1 MPKMDILKAPI
12 HQQTRET
19 KLSFDDTSVAFA
31 NQSDWQLKKTYFIF
45 AAMNRNWLVKIG
57 TFFIKLFLM
66 LKFPIKG
73 AIKNTIFEHFCGG
86 ETIEGCTHT
95 IQQLDKAHIGTILDY
110 SVEGE
115 DSEQSFDETVKEILR
130 TIEKAAQMPAIPF
143 SVFKVTGIASTEL
156 LEKAQSTQ
164 GLNETETAAFA
175 RVRERMDLLCKA
187 AYEHH
192 VRIFVDAEETWIQ
205 DTIDRLTYE
214 MMERYNR
221 KECIVW
227 NTYQMYRVESYANL
241 VQATET
247 AVAKGYELGVK
258 LVRGAYME
266 KERQR
271 AHEMEYADPIHATKE
286 ATDQAYNQAVLY
298 FLENRNVIS
307 ICLGTHNEYSCLLM
321 AEKMKEAGIP
331 VNDAHIWFAQL
342 LGMSDNISFNLAH
355 SGYNVAKYVP
365 YGPVE
370 AVMPYLF
377 RRAEENTSV
386 AGQASREFT
395 LLKKEARRRKRAV
408 RQQLCKS
415 KKTAQQA

>member
-1 MPKMDILKAPI
+1 
-12 HQQTRET
+12 
-19 KLSFDDTSVAFA
+19 
-31 NQSDWQLKKTYFIF
+31 
-45 AAMNRNWLVKIG
+45 MNRNWLVKIG

-187 AYEHH
+187 AFEHH

>member
-57 TFFIKLFLM
+57 TFFMKLFLM

-73 AIKNTIFEHFCGG
+73 AIKSTIFEHFCGG
-86 ETIEGCTHT
+86 ETIEGCTET

-115 DSEQSFDETVKEILR
+115 DSEESFDVTVKEILR

-156 LEKAQSTQ
+156 LEKAQSAQ
-164 GLNETETAAFA
+164 GLNDTETAAFA
-175 RVRERMDLLCKA
+175 RVRERMDILCKA

-205 DTIDRLTYE
+205 DTIDQLAYE

-247 AVAKGYELGVK
+247 ALAKGYELGVK

-271 AHEMEYADPIHATKE
+271 AHEMEYSDPIHATKE
-286 ATDQAYNQAVLY
+286 DTDQAYNQAVLY

-307 ICLGTHNEYSCLLM
+307 ICLGTHNEYSCLLL

-395 LLKKEARRRKRAV
+395 LLKKEVRRRKRAV

-415 KKTAQQA
+415 KKSVQ